1 MSDHASMGH
10 RSSFERLADASR
22 ARSSLSTDP
31 QLAAL
36 MGTVDAIAADIFR
49 RLGRRIELEELK
61 GVGYL
66 AAVEC
71 QHRFD
76 PSVGASLVTF
86 AWRRIEGA
94 MIDRARKERWFNEL
108 RFAVGAHTEA
118 LRETLDLTDRDAAWD
133 SGSATH
139 ARWAAQAVGRA
150 AIFAM
155 ARRAFDPEAA
165 SDECERWELYALLDR
180 CMKALPDDQRQVLRR
195 LWADGWSLADI
206 GAELGVSKEYA
217 RRLNLK
223 AIDNMRRLM
232 GSASIREDV
241 STSTGADATGRKG

>member
-1 MSDHASMGH
+1 MNEHARTSQ

-36 MGTVDAIAADIFR
+36 LGTVDAIAADIFR

-71 QHRFD
+71 RQRYD
-76 PSVGASLVTF
+76 PSIGATLVTF

-108 RFAVGAHTEA
+108 RFAVGAHAEA
-118 LRETLDLTDRDAAWD
+118 LRETLDVTDKDACWD
-133 SGSATH
+133 SGGSTQ

-195 LWADGWSLADI
+195 LWADGWSLAEI

-232 GSASIREDV
+232 GSAAVRGDD
-241 STSTGADATGRKG
+241 STSTGLDSVGKKG